1 MSNENRQW
9 HNDTLGQQTA
19 EALTKNHFSAS
30 YVKTVT
36 EAKEKILA
44 LIADSDTVGI
54 GGSWTVQEIGLLE
67 DLAQRGNTV
76 FNHGVSGLTP
86 EESLAIRRKELTAD
100 VFLTGTNAVTLDGQL
115 VNVDGSGNRV
125 AAMIFGPKKV
135 IVVVGVNKIVHDV
148 HEGYRRIQMEA
159 APINNKRLNRPN
171 PCTVSGI
178 CMDCQGPTRICNVTT
193 IIKKAL
199 PQTPTHVI
207 IVGENLGF

>member
-1 MSNENRQW
+1 MSDENRLW
-9 HNDTLGQQTA
+9 HND
-19 EALTKNHFSAS
+19 ALAQKVVAALINNRFTAS
-30 YVKTVT
+30 YVKTAAAAN
-36 EAKEKILA
+36 EEILK
-44 LIADSDTVGI
+44 LINPTDTVGI
-54 GGSWTVQEIGLLE
+54 GGSMTVKDIGLL
-67 DLAQRGNTV
+67 DSLAQRGNTL

-86 EESLAIRRKELTAD
+86 EESLAIRRKELTSD
-100 VFLTGTNAVTLDGQL
+100 VFLTGTNAITLDGQL

-135 IVVVGVNKIVHDV
+135 IVVVGINKIVEDTHAA
-148 HEGYRRIQMEA
+148 YRRIRLEA

-207 IVGENLGF
+207 IIGESLGY